1 MKKQKIRI
9 GVIGIGYL
17 GKFHLEKF
25 QKNKDCQLVWLI
37 DKNIKNLKNYK
48 DKYNVST
55 NYKEIV
61 DDVDAVSIV
70 TPTVNHYEI
79 ARYFIE
85 KNKHVLIEKPMTQTV
100 SEAKKLINLAK
111 KHKKT
116 IQICHLERFNPV
128 IRKVSSLIKNPLFI
142 EVHRLAQFNPRSTD
156 VNVIY
161 DLMIHDID
169 ITTSLVPS
177 KIKKISSFG
186 KSIITNKIDIA
197 NARLEFFN
205 GTIANLT
212 ASRIS
217 QKSERKIRIFE
228 KDKYL
233 SLDFLQPK
241 LKIVE
246 KVKKKSSKLFKTL
259 EYNYKKTDA
268 LNDEIIDFINSII
281 MNKKPLVDGI
291 QGMEALKLAAAIS
304 KKLLNL

>member
-1 MKKQKIRI
+1 
-9 GVIGIGYL
+9 
-17 GKFHLEKF
+17 
-25 QKNKDCQLVWLI
+25 
-37 DKNIKNLKNYK
+37 
-48 DKYNVST
+48 
-55 NYKEIV
+55 
-61 DDVDAVSIV
+61 
-70 TPTVNHYEI
+70 
-79 ARYFIE
+79 
-85 KNKHVLIEKPMTQTV
+85 MTQTV
-100 SEAKKLINLAK
+100 HEAKKLINLAK
-111 KHKKT
+111 KYKKI
-116 IQICHLERFNPV
+116 IQRGHLERFNPV
-128 IRKVSSLIKNPLFI
+128 IRKVSNLIKNPLFI

-156 VNVIY
+156 VNVVY

-169 ITTSLVPS
+169 ITTSLVSS

-246 KVKKKSSKLFKTL
+246 KVKKNLA
-259 EYNYKKTDA
+259 NY
-268 LNDEIIDFINSII
+268 SRH
-281 MNKKPLVDGI
+281 
-291 QGMEALKLAAAIS
+291 
-304 KKLLNL
+304 

>member
-111 KHKKT
+111 KYKKT
-116 IQICHLERFNPV
+116 IQIGHLERFNPV

-156 VNVIY
+156 VNVVY

-268 LNDEIIDFINSII
+268 LNDEIIDFINSIR

-304 KKLLNL
+304 KKL

>member
-37 DKNIKNLKNYK
+37 DKNIKNIKNYK
-48 DKYNVST
+48 DKYNIST

-85 KNKHVLIEKPMTQTV
+85 RNKHVLIEKPMTQTV

-116 IQICHLERFNPV
+116 IQIGHLERFNPV

-156 VNVIY
+156 VNVVY

-233 SLDFLQPK
+233 SLDFLQSK

-268 LNDEIIDFINSII
+268 LNDEIIDFINSIR

-304 KKLLNL
+304 KKL

>member
-116 IQICHLERFNPV
+116 IQIGHLERFNPV

-156 VNVIY
+156 VNVVY

-268 LNDEIIDFINSII
+268 LNDEIIDFINSIR

-304 KKLLNL
+304 KKL

>member
-17 GKFHLEKF
+17 GKFLLEKF
-25 QKNKDCQLVWLI
+25 QKNKDCQLVWVI

-61 DDVDAVSIV
+61 NDVDAVSIV

-85 KNKHVLIEKPMTQTV
+85 RNKHVLIEKPMTQTV
-100 SEAKKLINLAK
+100 SEAKKLITLAK

-116 IQICHLERFNPV
+116 IQIGHLERFNPV

-142 EVHRLAQFNPRSTD
+142 EVHRLAHFNPRSTD
-156 VNVIY
+156 VNVVY

-233 SLDFLQPK
+233 SLDFLQSK

-268 LNDEIIDFINSII
+268 LNDEIIDFINSIR

-304 KKLLNL
+304 KKL

>member
-25 QKNKDCQLVWLI
+25 QKNKDCQLVWLV

-100 SEAKKLINLAK
+100 SEAKKLIGLSK

-116 IQICHLERFNPV
+116 IQIGHLERFNPV

-156 VNVIY
+156 VNVVY

-233 SLDFLQPK
+233 SLDFLQSK

-268 LNDEIIDFINSII
+268 LNDEIIDFINSIR

-304 KKLLNL
+304 KKL

>member
-100 SEAKKLINLAK
+100 SEAKKLINLSK

-116 IQICHLERFNPV
+116 IQIGHLERFNPV

-156 VNVIY
+156 VNVVY

-197 NARLEFFN
+197 NARLEFFD

-217 QKSERKIRIFE
+217 QKNERKIKIFE

-268 LNDEIIDFINSII
+268 LNDEIIDFINSIR

-304 KKLLNL
+304 KKL

>member
-37 DKNIKNLKNYK
+37 DKNIKNIKNYK
-48 DKYNVST
+48 DKYNIST

-85 KNKHVLIEKPMTQTV
+85 RNKHVLIEKPMTQTV
-100 SEAKKLINLAK
+100 SEAKKLINLSK
-111 KHKKT
+111 THKRT
-116 IQICHLERFNPV
+116 IQIGHLERFNPV

-156 VNVIY
+156 VNVVY

-233 SLDFLQPK
+233 SLDFLQSK

-268 LNDEIIDFINSII
+268 LNDEIIDFINSIR

-304 KKLLNL
+304 KKL

>member
-48 DKYNVST
+48 DKYNIST

-85 KNKHVLIEKPMTQTV
+85 RNKHVLIEKPMTQTV
-100 SEAKKLINLAK
+100 SEAKKLINLSK

-116 IQICHLERFNPV
+116 IQIGHLERFNPV

-156 VNVIY
+156 VNVVY

-268 LNDEIIDFINSII
+268 LNDEIIDFINSIR

-291 QGMEALKLAAAIS
+291 QGMEALNLAAAIS
-304 KKLLNL
+304 KKL

>member
-55 NYKEIV
+55 SYKEIV
-61 DDVDAVSIV
+61 NDVDAVSIV

-116 IQICHLERFNPV
+116 IQIGHLERFNPV
-128 IRKVSSLIKNPLFI
+128 IRKVSTLIKNPLFI

-156 VNVIY
+156 VNVVY

-268 LNDEIIDFINSII
+268 LNDEIIDFINSIR

-304 KKLLNL
+304 KKL

>member
-25 QKNKDCQLVWLI
+25 QKNKDCQLVWLV

-61 DDVDAVSIV
+61 NDVDAVSIV

-116 IQICHLERFNPV
+116 IQIGHLERFNPV

-156 VNVIY
+156 VNVVY

-268 LNDEIIDFINSII
+268 LNDEIIDFINSIR
-281 MNKKPLVDGI
+281 MNKKPLVDGM

-304 KKLLNL
+304 KKL

>member
-48 DKYNVST
+48 NKYNVST

-85 KNKHVLIEKPMTQTV
+85 RNKHVLIEKPMTQTV

-116 IQICHLERFNPV
+116 IQIGHLERFNPV

-268 LNDEIIDFINSII
+268 LNDEIIDFINSIR

-304 KKLLNL
+304 KKL

>member
-1 MKKQKIRI
+1 
-9 GVIGIGYL
+9 
-17 GKFHLEKF
+17 
-25 QKNKDCQLVWLI
+25 VWLI

-61 DDVDAVSIV
+61 NDVDAVSIV

-116 IQICHLERFNPV
+116 IQIGHLERFNPV
-128 IRKVSSLIKNPLFI
+128 IRKVSNLIKNPLFI

-268 LNDEIIDFINSII
+268 LNDEIIDFINSIR

-304 KKLLNL
+304 KKL

>member
-1 MKKQKIRI
+1 
-9 GVIGIGYL
+9 GIVGLGYL

-25 QKNKDCQLVWLI
+25 QKNRDCQLVWLI
-37 DKNIKNLKNYK
+37 DKNIENIKKYK
-48 DKYNVST
+48 DKYKIST
-55 NYKEIV
+55 NYKEI
-61 DDVDAVSIV
+61 DDDIDAVSIV

-116 IQICHLERFNPV
+116 IQIGHLERFNPV

-156 VNVIY
+156 VNVVY

-268 LNDEIIDFINSII
+268 LNDEIIDFINSIR

-304 KKLLNL
+304 KKL

>member
-116 IQICHLERFNPV
+116 IQIGHLERFNPV

-156 VNVIY
+156 VNVVY

-259 EYNYKKTDA
+259 EYNYKKTDV
-268 LNDEIIDFINSII
+268 LNDEIIDFINSIR

-304 KKLLNL
+304 KKL

>member
-61 DDVDAVSIV
+61 NDVDAVSIV

-85 KNKHVLIEKPMTQTV
+85 RNKHVLIEKPMTQTV

-116 IQICHLERFNPV
+116 IQIGHLERFNPV

-142 EVHRLAQFNPRSTD
+142 EVHRLSQFNPRSTD
-156 VNVIY
+156 VNVVY

-268 LNDEIIDFINSII
+268 LNDEIIDFINSIR

-304 KKLLNL
+304 KKL

>member
-48 DKYNVST
+48 NKYNVST

-116 IQICHLERFNPV
+116 IQIGHLERFNPV

-156 VNVIY
+156 VNVVY

-268 LNDEIIDFINSII
+268 LNDEIIDFINSIR

-304 KKLLNL
+304 KKL

>member
-1 MKKQKIRI
+1 MKEQKIRI

-61 DDVDAVSIV
+61 NDVDAVSIV

-116 IQICHLERFNPV
+116 IQIGHLERFNPV

-156 VNVIY
+156 VNVVY

-268 LNDEIIDFINSII
+268 LNDEIIDFINSIR

-304 KKLLNL
+304 KKL

>member
-61 DDVDAVSIV
+61 NDVDAVSIV

-116 IQICHLERFNPV
+116 IQIGHLERFNPV

-246 KVKKKSSKLFKTL
+246 KVKKNLA
-259 EYNYKKTDA
+259 NY
-268 LNDEIIDFINSII
+268 LRH
-281 MNKKPLVDGI
+281 
-291 QGMEALKLAAAIS
+291 
-304 KKLLNL
+304 

>member
-48 DKYNVST
+48 DKYNIST

-85 KNKHVLIEKPMTQTV
+85 RNKHVLIEKPMTQTV

-116 IQICHLERFNPV
+116 IQIGHLERFNPV

-156 VNVIY
+156 VNVVY

-233 SLDFLQPK
+233 SLDFLQSK

-268 LNDEIIDFINSII
+268 LNDEIIDFINSIR

-304 KKLLNL
+304 KKL

>member
-85 KNKHVLIEKPMTQTV
+85 RNKHVLIEKPMTQTV

-116 IQICHLERFNPV
+116 IQIGHLERFNPV

-156 VNVIY
+156 VNVVY

-268 LNDEIIDFINSII
+268 LNDEIIDFINSIR

-291 QGMEALKLAAAIS
+291 QGMEALKLASAIS
-304 KKLLNL
+304 KKL

>member
-25 QKNKDCQLVWLI
+25 QKNKDCQLVWLV
-37 DKNIKNLKNYK
+37 DKNNKNLKNYK

-61 DDVDAVSIV
+61 DYVDAVSIV
-70 TPTVNHYEI
+70 TPTVSHYEI

-85 KNKHVLIEKPMTQTV
+85 RNKHVLIEKPMTQTV
-100 SEAKKLINLAK
+100 REANKLIDLAK
-111 KHKKT
+111 KHKKI
-116 IQICHLERFNPV
+116 IQIGHLERFNPV

-156 VNVIY
+156 VNVVY

-169 ITTSLVPS
+169 ITTSLVRS

-186 KSIITNKIDIA
+186 KNIITNKIDIA
-197 NARLEFFN
+197 NARLEFCN

-217 QKSERKIRIFE
+217 QKNERKIRIFE

-268 LNDEIIDFINSII
+268 LNDEIIDFINSIR
-281 MNKKPLVDGI
+281 MNKKPLVDGM

-304 KKLLNL
+304 KKL

>member
-111 KHKKT
+111 KHKRT
-116 IQICHLERFNPV
+116 IQIGHLERFNPV

-156 VNVIY
+156 VNVVY

-268 LNDEIIDFINSII
+268 LNDEIIDFINSIR

-304 KKLLNL
+304 KKL

>member
-48 DKYNVST
+48 DKYYVST

-70 TPTVNHYEI
+70 TPTVSHYEI

-85 KNKHVLIEKPMTQTV
+85 RNKHVLIEKPMTQTV
-100 SEAKKLINLAK
+100 REANKLIDLAK
-111 KHKKT
+111 KHKKI
-116 IQICHLERFNPV
+116 IQIGHLERFNPV

-156 VNVIY
+156 VNVVY

-268 LNDEIIDFINSII
+268 LNDEIIDFINSIR
-281 MNKKPLVDGI
+281 MNKKPLVDGM

-304 KKLLNL
+304 KKL

>member
-70 TPTVNHYEI
+70 TPTVSHYEI

-116 IQICHLERFNPV
+116 VQIGHLERFNPV

-142 EVHRLAQFNPRSTD
+142 EVHRLAQFNPRTTD
-156 VNVIY
+156 VNVVY

-233 SLDFLQPK
+233 SLDFLQSK

-246 KVKKKSSKLFKTL
+246 KVKKKSNKLFKTL

-268 LNDEIIDFINSII
+268 LNDEIIDFINSIR

-304 KKLLNL
+304 KKL

>member
-61 DDVDAVSIV
+61 NDVDAVSIV

-116 IQICHLERFNPV
+116 IQIGHLERLNPV
-128 IRKVSSLIKNPLFI
+128 IRKVSSSIKNPLFI

-156 VNVIY
+156 VNVVY

-268 LNDEIIDFINSII
+268 LNDEIIDFINSIR

-304 KKLLNL
+304 KKL

>member
-48 DKYNVST
+48 NKYNVST
-55 NYKEIV
+55 NYREIV

-85 KNKHVLIEKPMTQTV
+85 RNKHVLIEKPMTQTV
-100 SEAKKLINLAK
+100 SEAKKLINLSK

-116 IQICHLERFNPV
+116 IQIGHLERFNPV

-156 VNVIY
+156 VNVVY

-268 LNDEIIDFINSII
+268 LNDEIIDFINSIR

-304 KKLLNL
+304 KKL

>member
-116 IQICHLERFNPV
+116 IQIGHLERFNPV

-268 LNDEIIDFINSII
+268 LNDEIIDFINSIR

-304 KKLLNL
+304 KKL

>member
-61 DDVDAVSIV
+61 NDVDAVSIV

-111 KHKKT
+111 KYKKT
-116 IQICHLERFNPV
+116 IQIGHLERFNPV

-156 VNVIY
+156 VNVVY

-268 LNDEIIDFINSII
+268 LNDEIIDFINSIR

-304 KKLLNL
+304 KKL

>member
-85 KNKHVLIEKPMTQTV
+85 RNKHVLIEKPMTQTV

-116 IQICHLERFNPV
+116 IQIGHLERFNPV

-156 VNVIY
+156 VNVVY

-217 QKSERKIRIFE
+217 QKNERKIRIFE

-233 SLDFLQPK
+233 SLDFLQQK

-268 LNDEIIDFINSII
+268 LNDEIIDFINSIR

-304 KKLLNL
+304 KKL

>member
-37 DKNIKNLKNYK
+37 DKNIKNIKNYK
-48 DKYNVST
+48 DKYNIST

-85 KNKHVLIEKPMTQTV
+85 RNKHVLIEKPMTQTV

-116 IQICHLERFNPV
+116 IQIGHLDRFNPV

-156 VNVIY
+156 VNVVY

-233 SLDFLQPK
+233 SLDYLQSK

-246 KVKKKSSKLFKTL
+246 KVKKKSNKLFKTL

-268 LNDEIIDFINSII
+268 LNDEIIDFINSIR

-304 KKLLNL
+304 KKL

>member
-61 DDVDAVSIV
+61 NDVDAVSIV

-116 IQICHLERFNPV
+116 IQIGHLERFNPV

-268 LNDEIIDFINSII
+268 LNDEIIDFINSIR

-304 KKLLNL
+304 KKL

>member
-25 QKNKDCQLVWLI
+25 QKNKDCQLVWLV
-37 DKNIKNLKNYK
+37 DKNNKNLKNYK

-55 NYKEIV
+55 NYKEIA

-85 KNKHVLIEKPMTQTV
+85 RNKHVLIEKPMTQTV
-100 SEAKKLINLAK
+100 SEAEKLINLAK

-116 IQICHLERFNPV
+116 IQIGHLERFNPV

-156 VNVIY
+156 VNVVY

-268 LNDEIIDFINSII
+268 LNDEIIDFIKSINN
-281 MNKKPLVDGI
+281 MTKPVVDGT
-291 QGMEALKLAAAIS
+291 QGMEALKLATLIS
-304 KKLLNL
+304 KKL

>member
-9 GVIGIGYL
+9 GVVGIGYL

-61 DDVDAVSIV
+61 NDVDAVSIV

-85 KNKHVLIEKPMTQTV
+85 RNKHVLIEKPMTQTV

-111 KHKKT
+111 KNIKDYTDRSFRKV
-116 IQICHLERFNPV
+116 QSGNQ
-128 IRKVSSLIKNPLFI
+128 KVSSLIKNPLFI

-156 VNVIY
+156 VNVVY

-186 KSIITNKIDIA
+186 KSIITNKKIDIA

-212 ASRIS
+212 ASKFRS
-217 QKSERKIRIFE
+217 KKREKNKNFE

-268 LNDEIIDFINSII
+268 LNDEIIDFINSIR

-291 QGMEALKLAAAIS
+291 QGMEALKLASAIS
-304 KKLLNL
+304 KKL

>member
-37 DKNIKNLKNYK
+37 DKNIKNIKNYK
-48 DKYNVST
+48 DKYNIST

-70 TPTVNHYEI
+70 TPTVSHYEI

-85 KNKHVLIEKPMTQTV
+85 RNKHVLIEKPMTQTV

-116 IQICHLERFNPV
+116 IQIGHLERFNPV

-156 VNVIY
+156 VNVVY

-233 SLDFLQPK
+233 SLDFLQSK

-268 LNDEIIDFINSII
+268 LNDEIIDFINSIR

-304 KKLLNL
+304 KKL

>member
-9 GVIGIGYL
+9 GVVGIGYL
-17 GKFHLEKF
+17 GKFHVEKF
-25 QKNKDCQLVWLI
+25 QKNKDCQLVWLV
-37 DKNIKNLKNYK
+37 DKNNKNLKNYK

-55 NYKEIV
+55 NYKEIA

-85 KNKHVLIEKPMTQTV
+85 RNKHVLIEKPMTQTV
-100 SEAKKLINLAK
+100 SEAEKLINLAK

-116 IQICHLERFNPV
+116 IQIGHLERFNPV

-142 EVHRLAQFNPRSTD
+142 EVHRLSEFNPRSTD
-156 VNVIY
+156 VNVVY

-268 LNDEIIDFINSII
+268 LNDEIIDFINSIR

-304 KKLLNL
+304 KKL

>member
-25 QKNKDCQLVWLI
+25 QKNKDCQLVWLV

-111 KHKKT
+111 KYKKT
-116 IQICHLERFNPV
+116 IQIGHLERFNPV

-268 LNDEIIDFINSII
+268 LNDEIIDFINSIR

-304 KKLLNL
+304 KKL

>member
-37 DKNIKNLKNYK
+37 DKNIKHLKNYK

-116 IQICHLERFNPV
+116 IQIGHLERFNPV

-156 VNVIY
+156 VNVVY

-268 LNDEIIDFINSII
+268 LNDEIIDFINSIR

-304 KKLLNL
+304 KKL